1 MYNSIQHF
9 GEFGVKKIEAK
20 IKSFVNEGK
29 DLADLVFGLQEDL
42 FELGRNILQEV
53 IEDMD
58 EHLRTSGIRKKQ
70 WEIVRKDPATLLTSF
85 GMISYSRT
93 YFKPKT
99 GGTRKYLVDKIVGID
114 SHDRVSSDVVIN
126 ALEESVESSYKKG
139 GKKATY
145 VGEITKQAVKNMVH
159 TIEVEQ
165 PKLEATE
172 KKEVKVLYIEADE
185 DHVALQRKNNKKDD
199 TERTRRIAM
208 PRLVYVHEGID
219 QEKSTVKRK
228 VLKNVRY
235 FGGEY
240 RDSEKLWLEVF
251 EYIDKMY
258 KLDSV
263 EVIYLSGD
271 GASWIRKGLDWIPKS
286 KFVLDNYHLNKYVK
300 EATAHLDDEAI
311 TQGLRDG
318 LDEADKGLVKRVL
331 NRILEK
337 TEIDTKRNAVKNSRR
352 YILNNWSG
360 IEIKVDNYDIVGC
373 SAEGHV
379 SHIFSDRL
387 SSRPKGWSEKG
398 ADQMAQLRV
407 FKKNGG
413 KVYDLVMA
421 QKKRDNQA
429 QKQELQ
435 DELIRELRSKAKRYD
450 DTWGS
455 NLTVIQ
461 KGHKTALYNGLRS
474 IVGI

>member
-42 FELGRNILQEV
+42 FEFGRNILQEV

-58 EHLRTSGIRKKQ
+58 EHLRTSSVRKKQ

-85 GMISYSRT
+85 GMISYNRT
-93 YFKPKT
+93 YFKPKR
-99 GGTRKYLVDKIVGID
+99 GGKRKYIVDKLVGID

-126 ALEESVESSYKKG
+126 AIEESIESSYKKG
-139 GKKATY
+139 GEKAAY
-145 VGEITKQAVKNMVH
+145 VGEITKQAVKNMIH

-165 PKLEATE
+165 PPVDVKE
-172 KKEVKVLYIEADE
+172 KKEIRVLYIEADE
-185 DHVALQRKNNKKDD
+185 DHVALQGRSFQKDGK
-199 TERTRRIAM
+199 ERQRRIAM

-219 QEKSTVKRK
+219 HEKSTMNRK

-240 RDSEKLWLEVF
+240 KDSESLWLEVSG
-251 EYIDKMY
+251 YIDEVY
-258 KLDSV
+258 KIDVV
-263 EVIYLSGD
+263 ETIYLSGD
-271 GASWIRKGLDWIPKS
+271 GASWIKQGLDWIPKS
-286 KFVLDNYHLNKYVK
+286 RFVLDNYHLNKYIK
-300 EATAHLDDEAI
+300 EATAHLDNGAI

-318 LDEADKGLVKRVL
+318 LDEADKDLVKRVF
-331 NRILEK
+331 NKILER
-337 TEIDTKRNAVKNSRR
+337 TEIETKRKAINDAKR

-360 IEIKVDNYDIVGC
+360 IAIKVDNYDIVGC

-387 SSRPKGWSEKG
+387 SSRPKGWSAKG
-398 ADQMAQLRV
+398 ADQMSQLRV
-407 FKKNGG
+407 FKQNDG

-421 QKKRDNQA
+421 QKKKEKQV
-429 QKQELQ
+429 QKQVLQ
-435 DELIRELRSKAKRYD
+435 DELIRELRTAGKKYENV
-450 DTWGS
+450 WNS

-461 KGHKTALYNGLRS
+461 KGHKTALYSGLRS
-474 IVGI
+474 IVGL